1 MKKIFFAFLS
11 YIIIFVNSNLLSE
24 EQKKILKIGLLAP
37 LSGEYKVLGDSLL
50 YSLQLALTEINDE
63 NVFIIPRDAGFNNE
77 KKLTSAIEDIKTEG
91 ANIII
96 GPLSNEDFDIVKKYS
111 ELTFI
116 SPSNISPKFEDNIIS
131 VGISL
136 ESQLLALTNF
146 LKKKKKKK
154 TVVMFPNNNYKKL
167 VETKLDNLNLRNFKR
182 FNYNPNPE
190 VLTGEIEILTNYSQ
204 RKKNLELRKKIF
216 EDKDDEQSIKELEKL
231 EQLYTLGGVNFD
243 SIIIIDFGN
252 SLKSVLTSL
261 IYTDVNQD
269 DVLFTTVNQWFDE
282 SIFYENTIK
291 NLYYPSI
298 NYKEFKKYNENY
310 LKKFDKYPNEI
321 SILIYD
327 TLGLIYFV
335 WKQNGNINSVNDFS
349 FKNKIQGKIGTF
361 SFKDK
366 KVTQDLDIYKTD
378 KDKFIKF

>member
-24 EQKKILKIGLLAP
+24 EQKKTLKIGLLAP

-50 YSLQLALTEINDE
+50 YSLQLALTEINDK

-77 KKLTSAIEDIKTEG
+77 KKLISAIEDIKKEG

-154 TVVMFPNNNYKKL
+154 TVIMFPNNSYKKL
-167 VETKLDNLNLRNFKR
+167 VETKLDNLNLSSFKR

-204 RKKNLELRKKIF
+204 RKKI
-216 EDKDDEQSIKELEKL
+216 
-231 EQLYTLGGVNFD
+231 
-243 SIIIIDFGN
+243 
-252 SLKSVLTSL
+252 
-261 IYTDVNQD
+261 
-269 DVLFTTVNQWFDE
+269 
-282 SIFYENTIK
+282 
-291 NLYYPSI
+291 
-298 NYKEFKKYNENY
+298 
-310 LKKFDKYPNEI
+310 
-321 SILIYD
+321 
-327 TLGLIYFV
+327 
-335 WKQNGNINSVNDFS
+335 
-349 FKNKIQGKIGTF
+349 
-361 SFKDK
+361 
-366 KVTQDLDIYKTD
+366 
-378 KDKFIKF
+378 

>member
-77 KKLTSAIEDIKTEG
+77 KKLISAIEDIKKEG

-154 TVVMFPNNNYKKL
+154 K
-167 VETKLDNLNLRNFKR
+167 
-182 FNYNPNPE
+182 
-190 VLTGEIEILTNYSQ
+190 
-204 RKKNLELRKKIF
+204 
-216 EDKDDEQSIKELEKL
+216 
-231 EQLYTLGGVNFD
+231 
-243 SIIIIDFGN
+243 
-252 SLKSVLTSL
+252 
-261 IYTDVNQD
+261 
-269 DVLFTTVNQWFDE
+269 
-282 SIFYENTIK
+282 
-291 NLYYPSI
+291 
-298 NYKEFKKYNENY
+298 
-310 LKKFDKYPNEI
+310 
-321 SILIYD
+321 
-327 TLGLIYFV
+327 
-335 WKQNGNINSVNDFS
+335 
-349 FKNKIQGKIGTF
+349 
-361 SFKDK
+361 
-366 KVTQDLDIYKTD
+366 
-378 KDKFIKF
+378 

>member
-50 YSLQLALTEINDE
+50 YSLQLALTEINDK

-77 KKLTSAIEDIKTEG
+77 KKLISAIEDIKKEG

-146 LKKKKKKK
+146 LKKKKKK
-154 TVVMFPNNNYKKL
+154 
-167 VETKLDNLNLRNFKR
+167 
-182 FNYNPNPE
+182 
-190 VLTGEIEILTNYSQ
+190 
-204 RKKNLELRKKIF
+204 
-216 EDKDDEQSIKELEKL
+216 
-231 EQLYTLGGVNFD
+231 
-243 SIIIIDFGN
+243 
-252 SLKSVLTSL
+252 
-261 IYTDVNQD
+261 
-269 DVLFTTVNQWFDE
+269 
-282 SIFYENTIK
+282 ENCS
-291 NLYYPSI
+291 YVS
-298 NYKEFKKYNENY
+298 
-310 LKKFDKYPNEI
+310 
-321 SILIYD
+321 
-327 TLGLIYFV
+327 
-335 WKQNGNINSVNDFS
+335 KQ
-349 FKNKIQGKIGTF
+349 
-361 SFKDK
+361 
-366 KVTQDLDIYKTD
+366 
-378 KDKFIKF
+378 

>member
-1 MKKIFFAFLS
+1 MKKIFFACLS

-77 KKLTSAIEDIKTEG
+77 KKLKSAIEDIKTEG

-167 VETKLDNLNLRNFKR
+167 VETKLDNLNLSNFKR

-190 VLTGEIEILTNYSQ
+190 VLTG
-204 RKKNLELRKKIF
+204 
-216 EDKDDEQSIKELEKL
+216 
-231 EQLYTLGGVNFD
+231 
-243 SIIIIDFGN
+243 
-252 SLKSVLTSL
+252 
-261 IYTDVNQD
+261 
-269 DVLFTTVNQWFDE
+269 
-282 SIFYENTIK
+282 
-291 NLYYPSI
+291 
-298 NYKEFKKYNENY
+298 
-310 LKKFDKYPNEI
+310 
-321 SILIYD
+321 
-327 TLGLIYFV
+327 
-335 WKQNGNINSVNDFS
+335 
-349 FKNKIQGKIGTF
+349 
-361 SFKDK
+361 
-366 KVTQDLDIYKTD
+366 
-378 KDKFIKF
+378 